1 MILKRNTFLLY
12 QFSQMIMK
20 GGDRMNVKVKVIK
33 RYHDLKLG
41 RIQEKGT
48 EFEVTKE
55 RSEYLT
61 KQGMV
66 EILKEIAKTA
76 KTEGK
81 E

>member
-1 MILKRNTFLLY
+1 ME
-12 QFSQMIMK
+12 

-41 RIQEKGT
+41 KIQEKDT
-48 EFEVTKE
+48 EFEATKE
-55 RSEYLT
+55 RAEYLT

-66 EILKEIAKTA
+66 EILKETVKTA
-76 KTEGK
+76 KTERK

>member
-1 MILKRNTFLLY
+1 
-12 QFSQMIMK
+12 
-20 GGDRMNVKVKVIK
+20 MNVKVNVIK

-55 RSEYLT
+55 RAEYLT

>member
-1 MILKRNTFLLY
+1 
-12 QFSQMIMK
+12 MK

-55 RSEYLT
+55 RADYLT

-81 E
+81 EQ

>member
-1 MILKRNTFLLY
+1 MT
-12 QFSQMIMK
+12 
-20 GGDRMNVKVKVIK
+20 VKVRGIK

-55 RSEYLT
+55 RAEYLT
-61 KQGMV
+61 TQGMV

-81 E
+81 EQ

>member
-1 MILKRNTFLLY
+1 
-12 QFSQMIMK
+12 MIME

-33 RYHDLKLG
+33 RYYDLKLG
-41 RIQEKGT
+41 KIQEKGT
-48 EFEVTKE
+48 EFEATKE
-55 RSEYLT
+55 RAEYLT

-66 EILKEIAKTA
+66 EILKETAKTA